1 MFGATFFFSFCP
13 LKFFLSFF
21 FYLQIGEIHVHDK
34 TMDTVSNPKFQRI
47 F

>member
-13 LKFFLSFF
+13 LKFFFSF

>member
-1 MFGATFFFSFCP
+1 MFGATFF
-13 LKFFLSFF
+13 LVLSFEVFFSF